1 MQLALQL
8 YSIREETAKD
18 FVGSLE
24 KVAAVGY
31 TGVEFAGY
39 GGLSGTQMKTA
50 LELFGLK
57 AVSSHVSLARLKNNL
72 DEEIDFNLE
81 VGNKFIMVPWNQYAS
96 KDDFLAAAKLFNR
109 IGEKC
114 RKKGLQLGYH
124 NHAFEF
130 VQFDG
135 EYGLDLLFRETDP
148 DLVVAELDVCWINR
162 AGLDPVAYIRKYASR
177 CPIVHLKDRRD
188 TPEVCFAELGEG
200 CVGIPAVIK
209 AGLEVKAKHFIVE
222 QDRSARA
229 PMDSMR
235 INYENVEKLGLL

>member
-1 MQLALQL
+1 MELSLQL

-18 FVGSLE
+18 FIGSLE

-39 GGLSGTQMKTA
+39 GGLSGKQMKTA
-50 LELFGLK
+50 LDLFGLK
-57 AVSSHVSLARLKNNL
+57 AVSSHVPLVRLKGNL

-81 VGNKFIMVPWNQYAS
+81 VGNKFIMVPWNQYAG
-96 KDDFLAAAKLFNR
+96 KDDFIAAAKLFNR

-114 RKKGLQLGYH
+114 KKHGLQLGYH

-148 DLVVAELDVCWINR
+148 ELVVAELDVCWINR
-162 AGLDPVAYIRKYASR
+162 AGLDPIAYIKKYAKR
-177 CPIVHLKDRRD
+177 CPIVHLKDRRH
-188 TPEVCFAELGEG
+188 TPKSASRNS
-200 CVGIPAVIK
+200 
-209 AGLEVKAKHFIVE
+209 AKGAWGF
-222 QDRSARA
+222 R
-229 PMDSMR
+229 M
-235 INYENVEKLGLL
+235 